1 MSNRERTVSEED
13 LARLKRAREEAQS
26 QYNALLTTLDAG
38 VNRLQDLP
46 HPPPAP
52 DETQVTPLNTR
63 WEILAAR
70 RAFPAGWR
78 GRFARLVWAV
88 VEPALATQQAFN
100 SALVD
105 HVNRN
110 ITPQRE
116 IPKAATSTITLVQQ
130 QVNQVIHFQKCL
142 MAYLQLVTPY
152 VDTKDYEFAGLAQR
166 VVEDVQ
172 QELDQ
177 IDRTARGLAAGLSGV
192 SDEML
197 RRFESLLARDQRYT
211 GQMDALRSSIA
222 VAQQQITALK
232 REFAGAP
239 GAQGATGAT
248 GASGASGASGAA
260 TGTVG
265 PPQPALPA
273 LPAQPALPAPTDSW
287 KYVGFEDLYRGSQDD
302 IRARQEIYLPLF
314 EGASDVLD
322 IGCGRGEFLDLL
334 ATHGIRARGLDLNHE
349 MVEVCRTRGLDVTEG
364 DALGYLRTLPDESLG
379 GVLAAQVVEHLEP
392 QYLLQVLDQA
402 GRTLKPGATM
412 VLETINVACWLAFFE
427 SYIRDITH
435 VRPLHPDTLKY
446 LVTASGFVDVNV
458 QFGSSI
464 DPANRLQ
471 PVSRVART
479 AGDDALRSLADT
491 FDGNVERLNRLMFT
505 HLDYAVIARRP

>member
-13 LARLKRAREEAQS
+13 LVRLKRAREDTQEK
-26 QYNALLTTLDAG
+26 YNALLTTLDAG
-38 VNRLQDLP
+38 VNQLQDLP

-63 WEILAAR
+63 WEILATR
-70 RAFPAGWR
+70 PAFPAGWR

-116 IPKAATSTITLVQQ
+116 IPKAAASTIILVQQ
-130 QVNQVIHFQKCL
+130 QVNQIIHFQKCL

-177 IDRTARGLAAGLSGV
+177 VDRTARGLAAGLSGV

-232 REFAGAP
+232 REFTGAQGAP
-239 GAQGATGAT
+239 GAPGAPGGPVATAVTGAA
-248 GASGASGASGAA
+248 GAARPPGAA
-260 TGTVG
+260 T
-265 PPQPALPA
+265 
-273 LPAQPALPAPTDSW
+273 PAPTDSW

-314 EGASDVLD
+314 DGAADVLD
-322 IGCGRGEFLDLL
+322 IGCGRGEFLGLL
-334 ATHGIRARGLDLNHE
+334 ATSGVRARGLALNNE
-349 MVEVCRTRGLDVTEG
+349 MVEVCRARGLDVTEG

-379 GVLAAQVVEHLEP
+379 GILAAQVVEHLEP
-392 QYLLQVLDQA
+392 QYLLQVLDEA
-402 GRTLKPGATM
+402 GRTLKPGAPM

-505 HLDYAVIARRP
+505 HLDYTVIARKP

>member
-1 MSNRERTVSEED
+1 M
-13 LARLKRAREEAQS
+13 
-26 QYNALLTTLDAG
+26 LTTLDAG

-142 MAYLQLVTPY
+142 MVYLQLVTPY

-197 RRFESLLARDQRYT
+197 RPLRISPRARS
-211 GQMDALRSSIA
+211 ALHGADGRASVEHRS
-222 VAQQQITALK
+222 
-232 REFAGAP
+232 GAAADH
-239 GAQGATGAT
+239 GAQAGVRGCTRCAGCDRCVGCVGCVGCA
-248 GASGASGASGAA
+248 GAA

-273 LPAQPALPAPTDSW
+273 TGHPPQPTHGSTSGSRICTA
-287 KYVGFEDLYRGSQDD
+287 GSQDD

-314 EGASDVLD
+314 EGAADVLD

-349 MVEVCRTRGLDVTEG
+349 MVEVCRARGLDVTEG

-379 GVLAAQVVEHLEP
+379 GILAAQVVEHLEP

>member
-1 MSNRERTVSEED
+1 MAHRERTVSEED
-13 LARLKRAREEAQS
+13 LARLKQAREEADAK
-26 QYNALLTTLDAG
+26 YNAALTDLDAAISQ
-38 VNRLQDLP
+38 LQELP

-70 RAFPAGWR
+70 PVFPGGWR
-78 GRFARLVWAV
+78 GRLARFVWGL
-88 VEPALATQQAFN
+88 VEPALTTQQAFN

-105 HVNRN
+105 HINRN
-110 ITPQRE
+110 IAAQRE
-116 IPKAATSTITLVQQ
+116 IPKAVASTIGLAQQ
-130 QVNQVIHFQKCL
+130 QVEQIIHFQSRL
-142 MAYLQLVTPY
+142 IVYLQQVTPY

-166 VVEDVQ
+166 VAEDAQ

-177 IDRTARGLAAGLSGV
+177 LDRTARGLAAGLSGV

-211 GQMDALRSSIA
+211 GQIDALRSSIA
-222 VAQQQITALK
+222 VAQQQVTALK
-232 REFAGAP
+232 RGASS
-239 GAQGATGAT
+239 
-248 GASGASGASGAA
+248 ASGASAAGAQ
-260 TGTVG
+260 V
-265 PPQPALPA
+265 QPAANRPAPPA
-273 LPAQPALPAPTDSW
+273 LPAQPAQPAPPAPPSQPDAW

-314 EGASDVLD
+314 EGAVDVLD

-334 ATHGIRARGLDLNHE
+334 ASKGVRARGLDLNHE
-349 MVEVCRTRGLDVTEG
+349 MVQVCRARGLDVTEG
-364 DALGYLRTLPDESLG
+364 DALGYLRTLPGESLG
-379 GVLAAQVVEHLEP
+379 GLIAAQVVEHLEP
-392 QYLLQVLDQA
+392 AYLLELLDQA
-402 GRTLKPGATM
+402 QRALKPGATM

-427 SYIRDITH
+427 SYIRDLTH

-446 LVTASGFVDVNV
+446 LVTASGFVDVAV
-458 QFGSSI
+458 QFGASI

-471 PVSRVART
+471 PVSRAART
-479 AGDDALRSLADT
+479 AGDEALRSMADT

-505 HLDYAVIARRP
+505 HLDYAVIATRP